1 MSDIQIHNYNS
12 TFGTDN
18 SFELRRSGNTT
29 KTAGAGSAAATGGA
43 QTSSLAKHF
52 KNSNFNFDIYLSANE
67 VQPGDEAR
75 LTRGLE
81 MLSDTI
87 DQLQAQ
93 AELYDSIDA
102 FMEKVSQVMAEKTLS
117 DAEKYDS
124 VLSLSIEINEK
135 VKNSGV
141 DIANFPKRVKDLL
154 SLLTEVTNLER
165 GAAIEMIRNRVLGAV
180 SELKAAA
187 QKTRDAANKLM
198 WGAITQLIVTGVSL
212 VASGFFTLKAS
223 KQNIAAGKKVDELK
237 QVSRDFKDNLADV
250 KKSAG
255 NTGELDALKTTRGE
269 LKGQANQI
277 KAETDI
283 LHQTSLKLSGYGRSI
298 DQGGQALGRFGEGLL
313 NSFAKKDEA
322 DGQEKQANAQAENAS
337 KEVMVQ
343 YLNQLKSMVEA
354 LLQSYREVRDT
365 QDQVKANI
373 AKNA

>member
-18 SFELRRSGNTT
+18 HFELRRSGNTT
-29 KTAGAGSAAATGGA
+29 KTAGAGSAATTGGA

-81 MLSDTI
+81 MLSETI

-102 FMEKVSQVMAEKTLS
+102 FMDKVSQVMAEKTLS
-117 DAEKYDS
+117 DAEKYDN
-124 VLSLSIEINEK
+124 VLSLSIAISEK
-135 VKNSGV
+135 VNNSGV

-154 SLLTEVTNLER
+154 ALLTEVTNLER
-165 GAAIEMIRNRVLGAV
+165 GAAIEMIKNRVLGAV

-187 QKTRDAANKLM
+187 QKTRDAATKLM

-223 KQNIAAGKKVDELK
+223 KQNLAAGEKVEELK
-237 QVSRDFKDNLADV
+237 GVSRDFKKNLEKTKTATDV
-250 KKSAG
+250 DQ
-255 NTGELDALKTTRGE
+255 EALKLERGGF
-269 LKGQANQI
+269 KGESNRL

-283 LHQTSLKLSGYGRSI
+283 LHQTSVKLSGYGRSI